1 MEQAEP
7 AKRERW
13 DGRSGPGAA
22 GALGRD
28 EGLIRAVGT
37 RGLTAAIVNYTVGA
51 GIFVLPAVVAA
62 RIGGA
67 AVVAYVVCAGAMAL
81 IVLCFAEAGSRI
93 SLSGGSYAYAG
104 AVFGPYIGFL
114 VAMMLWFGAQVLASA
129 TVAVVFVGALK
140 QLTPAAGDPTVK
152 AAILVVLYAL
162 VAIINIRGV
171 RIGSGLVQAVTAA
184 KLTPLLILV
193 VAGIF
198 AVQSANFAW
207 PGVPAPGE
215 ISRTSAMLIFAFLGV
230 ESALTPSGE
239 VKDPARTVPRAVFSA
254 LALVTILYLAI
265 QLVAQGILGATL
277 ATSTAAPL
285 AEAARM
291 SIGRSGELL
300 VITGTAISTFGYVAG
315 DMLAAPRGI
324 YALARD
330 NLLPSP
336 IAVVHPV
343 WRTPYVAIAIH
354 AVLCC
359 AFAMTGT
366 FSSLAVLA
374 SLATLLVYLA
384 CCLATIELRRRNIRT
399 GEGIP
404 FRVPGGPVVPLL
416 ASGVVV
422 WLISSATCAEF
433 IAIGWMILVSTVVY
447 GLMRMMR
454 RVVR

>member
-1 MEQAEP
+1 MTERAEP

-13 DGRSGPGAA
+13 DGHSGPGEA
-22 GALGRD
+22 GVLTRD
-28 EGLIRAVGT
+28 EGLIRAVGA

-67 AVVAYVVCAGAMAL
+67 AVVAYVVCVIAMAL
-81 IVLCFAEAGSRI
+81 IVMCFAEAGSRI

-104 AVFGPYIGFL
+104 AVFGPYIGFI
-114 VAMMLWFGAQVLASA
+114 VAMMLWVGSVLASA
-129 TVAVVFVGALK
+129 TVAVVFVGALE
-140 QLTPAAGDPTVK
+140 QLTPAAGDRIVR
-152 AAILVVLYAL
+152 AVILIVLYAL
-162 VAIINIRGV
+162 VALINIRGV
-171 RIGSGLVQAVTAA
+171 RIGSGLVQAVTVA

-193 VAGIF
+193 AVGVF

-207 PGVPAPGE
+207 PGLPAPGE
-215 ISRTSAMLIFAFLGV
+215 ISRTSAILIFAFLGV
-230 ESALTPSGE
+230 EGALTPSGE

-265 QLVAQGILGATL
+265 QLVAQGILGAAL
-277 ATSTAAPL
+277 ATSTSAPL
-285 AEAARM
+285 AEAARL

-300 VITGTAISTFGYVAG
+300 VIVGTAISTFGYVAG

-343 WRTPYVAIAIH
+343 WRTPYVAIGIH
-354 AVLCC
+354 AVLCL

-366 FSSLAVLA
+366 FASLAVLA

-384 CCLATIELRRRNIRT
+384 CCLATIELRRKNIRT
-399 GEGIP
+399 SEGIP
-404 FRVPGGPVVPLL
+404 FRVPGGPLVPLL

-422 WLISSATCAEF
+422 WLISSATRAEF
-433 IAIGWMILVSTVVY
+433 IAIGWMILVSTVVFA
-447 GLMRMMR
+447 LMRVAR
-454 RVVR
+454 RVVA